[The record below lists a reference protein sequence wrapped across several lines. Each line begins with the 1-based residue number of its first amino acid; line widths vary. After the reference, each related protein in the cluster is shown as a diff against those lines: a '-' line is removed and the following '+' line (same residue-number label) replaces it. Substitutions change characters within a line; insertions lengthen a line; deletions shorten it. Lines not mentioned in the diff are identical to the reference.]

1 MGFIK
6 KNTKR
11 IVVGFAGWLVILVG
25 AVLIP
30 FPGPGWVIVFIGFSI
45 LASEFDWAK
54 DAKHWVE
61 GKYNAWRKWFMH
73 QSFWIQL
80 VFGILTFLTASVIV
94 WLVNGYGF
102 IDTVFRLNLDWLHS
116 PFFKGP

>member
-1 MGFIK
+1 MGTIK

-25 AVLIP
+25 VVLIP

-54 DAKHWVE
+54 DVKQWVE
-61 GKYNAWRKWFMH
+61 SKYEAWRRWFML
-73 QSFWIQL
+73 QRFWIKL
-80 VFGILTFLTASVIV
+80 AFGILTFLTASIVV

-102 IDTVFRLNLDWLHS
+102 IDTVFHLNLDWLHS
-116 PFFKGP
+116 PFFRSS

>member
-1 MGFIK
+1 MGFLK

-11 IVVGFAGWLVILVG
+11 VFIGFAGWLVILVG

-45 LASEFDWAK
+45 LAREFEWAK
-54 DAKHWVE
+54 DAKHVVE
-61 GKYNAWRKWFMH
+61 SQYNDWRRWYMK
-73 QSFWIQL
+73 QNVWIQL
-80 VFGILTFLTASVIV
+80 IFGILTFLTASVIV

-102 IDTVFRLNLDWLHS
+102 IDDILHLNLDWLHS
-116 PFFKGP
+116 PFFN